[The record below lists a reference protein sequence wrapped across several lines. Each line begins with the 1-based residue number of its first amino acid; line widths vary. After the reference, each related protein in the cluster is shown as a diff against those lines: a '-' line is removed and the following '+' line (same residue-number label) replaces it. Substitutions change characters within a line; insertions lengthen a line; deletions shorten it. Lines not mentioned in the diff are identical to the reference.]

1 MSKQQAWI
9 LIVIAAAAV
18 GALVQMNR
26 YRYFEQTLGQ
36 AASAYIL
43 SIDRLTGQQCVVSVP
58 VAPSPL
64 VSRRLTLLS
73 VLRCYLRLRQPMR
86 RIPTVTA

>member
-9 LIVIAAAAV
+9 LIVIAVVAV
-18 GALVQMNR
+18 GALVQVNR

-43 SIDRLTGQQCVVSVP
+43 RIDRLTGQQCVVSVP
-58 VAPSPL
+58 VAFRSAPESFLEL
-64 VSRRLTLLS
+64 VKMPG
-73 VLRCYLRLRQPMR
+73 C
-86 RIPTVTA
+86 

>member
-43 SIDRLTGQQCVVSVP
+43 RIDRLTGARFSWHRTATTSKVVYGQ
-58 VAPSPL
+58 
-64 VSRRLTLLS
+64 RLISSGRT
-73 VLRCYLRLRQPMR
+73 RG
-86 RIPTVTA
+86 